1 MKTIDSSLPRQKCHP
16 QRQNPALPLGKNVS
30 RAKREAIELTEAAR
44 EAAPPSESFAG
55 RLFLGRLDLS
65 EVHPFPRQSPE
76 DLEAGG
82 TFLRKLRHL
91 LDEYVDPDEIDSS
104 GEIPDDILKRLAD
117 LGAFGIKIPKTY
129 GGLGLSQSNYC
140 RAASLLG
147 SRCGNLTALLSA
159 HQSIG
164 APQPLLHYGTEEQ
177 KKKYLPRL
185 AAGEISAFALTE
197 NEAGSDPARMQTT
210 ATPSDGGRSFA
221 LNGEKLWCTNGTKAG
236 LVVVMAR
243 TPGPDGDFS
252 RKRITAF
259 LVETSWP
266 GVEVL
271 HRCHFLG
278 LRALYNGVLRFKDVV
293 VPRENIIHAEG
304 RGLKVALSTL
314 NVGRLTLPAACV
326 GLSKECLKLAR
337 EWASRREQWGSPI
350 GRHEAIATKLAG
362 MAADL
367 YAMEAMV
374 SLTAS
379 LVDRGDVD
387 VRIETAFCKTWGTEV
402 GWRIVDDLLQIRGGR
417 GYETATS
424 LAARGEKPVPVERF
438 LRDSRINKI
447 FEGSSEIMRLMLARE
462 ALDPHLRLA
471 GPLLDPKTTL
481 LRKAK
486 VGLRAGLFYAGWYP
500 SVCSPLP
507 ALLPPGLHPGVRPAL
522 RFAAS
527 SSRKLARKLLHAM
540 ARHGPALERRQLLLG
555 RLVDVGMETFA
566 LSAAALRTDASLK
579 NETNDTSR
587 NDLLA
592 LLDCVKRRAELRIE
606 NSFRAIS
613 RNADASENR
622 LAKALLDDRYRDL
635 ENIN

>member
-1 MKTIDSSLPRQKCHP
+1 MKTIDSSLPRQKRHP

-65 EVHPFPRQSPE
+65 EVHPFPQQSPE
-76 DLEAGG
+76 DLETGG

-104 GEIPDDILKRLAD
+104 GEIPEDILKRLAEI
-117 LGAFGIKIPKTY
+117 GAFGIKIPTTY

-210 ATPSDGGRSFA
+210 ATPSDDGRSFL

-243 TPGPDGDFS
+243 TPGPDGDFA

-271 HRCHFLG
+271 HRCRFLG

-337 EWASRREQWGSPI
+337 EWSSRREQWGSPI
-350 GRHEAIATKLAG
+350 GRHEAISTKLAG

-367 YAMEAMV
+367 YAMESMV

-387 VRIETAFCKTWGTEV
+387 VRIETAFCKAWGTEV

-417 GYETATS
+417 GYETADS

-462 ALDPHLRLA
+462 ALDPHLRMA

-486 VGLRAGLFYAGWYP
+486 TGLKAGLFYAGWYP

-507 ALLPPGLHPGVRPAL
+507 AMLPMSLHPGVRPAL
-522 RFAAS
+522 SLAAR

-540 ARHGPALERRQLLLG
+540 ARHGPALERRQLILG

-566 LSAAALRTDASLK
+566 LSAAALRADDSLK
-579 NETNDTSR
+579 SGTGDTSPD
-587 NDLLA
+587 DLLA
-592 LLDCVKRRAELRIE
+592 LLDCVMQRSKVRIE
-606 NSFRAIS
+606 NSFRALS
-613 RNADASENR
+613 ANADTSENR
-622 LAKALLDDRYRDL
+622 LAKALMADRHRDL
-635 ENIN
+635 ESIK